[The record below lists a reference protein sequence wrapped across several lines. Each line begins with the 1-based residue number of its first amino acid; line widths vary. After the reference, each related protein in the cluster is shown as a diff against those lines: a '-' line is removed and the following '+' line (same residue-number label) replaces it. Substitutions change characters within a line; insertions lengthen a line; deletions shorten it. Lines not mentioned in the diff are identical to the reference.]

1 MLSRTDSTNLPA
13 QTNAAQLERDELEGA
28 HARLWGLAH
37 LTDSLGPQLDLHL
50 HSMWPA
56 GSTAPEQLFLPAS
69 MPGRD
74 GAPLRHPR
82 KTQGQVSLASYKGTL
97 TDLILNGALLDLVR
111 VAGSVMYLDSHSTL
125 FRNYQTIIIME

>member
-1 MLSRTDSTNLPA
+1 
-13 QTNAAQLERDELEGA
+13 
-28 HARLWGLAH
+28 
-37 LTDSLGPQLDLHL
+37 
-50 HSMWPA
+50 MWPA

-97 TDLILNGALLDLVR
+97 TDLVEVLLDLER
-111 VAGSVMYLDSHSTL
+111 ECRLGSRLTTHLPTPGPA
-125 FRNYQTIIIME
+125 REPR